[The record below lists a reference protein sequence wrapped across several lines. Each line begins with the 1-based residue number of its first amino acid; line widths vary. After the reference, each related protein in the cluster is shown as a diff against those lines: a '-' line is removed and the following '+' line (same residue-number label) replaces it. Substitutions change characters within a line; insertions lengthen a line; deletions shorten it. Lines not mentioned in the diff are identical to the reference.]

1 MVMKK
6 SGRNNSDVLWL
17 VGLVLGLLWSFLVP
31 FLAPYFLAK
40 HTLAVEA
47 LGGTTLSMVTAGGLA
62 RAHRLSLALALVAP
76 LLAALRASPFY
87 WWAGRRYG
95 HYLVDIF
102 SSRSPHAQK
111 MARRAE
117 VTFQRLGPWAVV
129 FAYFLPIP
137 NGLIFAMAGWAGMG
151 FSIFLLL
158 SLVDALFYSAVM
170 VALGYFLG
178 QEAITT
184 ARLVTEYAFALVIV
198 AAVFLV
204 ASFFIRRRS
213 SDSMPSSKEMFL
225 AGDAKAPSDASVFLG
240 VGKRR
245 LKKEAAT
252 YMGVVN
258 AEAVSVDLD
267 AKVIRPPESSIAVG
281 VADSSGNV
289 LFVTIDPTYGNG
301 SEESLVRPY
310 HLGTFS
316 SVLTATYLGS
326 AVASGSAS
334 LNDSWVKVKSSD
346 VEEISFGRLATHT
359 SGLPFLPWNFLYK
372 TLSEA
377 DSPLCCYSEEDIFRF
392 STRRRRALVG
402 YRYSNVGVSLVGLSL
417 GGGSVEGF
425 KKGISSQVL
434 SPLEMT
440 KTHFSTTG
448 LDPAV
453 EGFRNLKRVNIDPAG
468 PFTPAMGMV
477 STPKDLMTFLRYSL
491 RPETSPL
498 TDGLKLCQRTHSV
511 SRDSTFAMGL
521 GWHVFLGR
529 QGTWL
534 YHEIRS
540 QGSSGVMALHPQQGW
555 GMFAISNSGD
565 ASTQVSI
572 DAWARSLLA
581 QCVHSD

>member
-1 MVMKK
+1 MKK
-6 SGRNNSDVLWL
+6 GGRNNSDVLWL

-31 FLAPYFLAK
+31 FLEPYFLAK
-40 HTLAVEA
+40 HTLGVEA
-47 LGGTTLSMVTAGGLA
+47 LGGTTLSMVTAGGLV
-62 RAHRLSLALALVAP
+62 RANRLPLTLALAAPLVAVV
-76 LLAALRASPFY
+76 RASPFY

-129 FAYFLPIP
+129 FAYFLPVP
-137 NGLIFAMAGWAGMG
+137 NGLIFAVAGWAGMRLW
-151 FSIFLLL
+151 FFFILAF
-158 SLVDALFYSAVM
+158 VDAFLYSAVM
-170 VALGYFLG
+170 VTLGYFLG

-198 AAVFLV
+198 TAIALLV
-204 ASFFIRRRS
+204 SLLIRQRS

-225 AGDAKAPSDASVFLG
+225 PGDTKVPSDASVLLG
-240 VGKRR
+240 GRTSDLTR
-245 LKKEAAT
+245 EAEKDSD
-252 YMGVVN
+252 VLN
-258 AEAVSVDLD
+258 AEVIRADLD
-267 AKVIRPPESSIAVG
+267 AKVIRPLESSIAVG
-281 VADSSGNV
+281 ISDSSGNV
-289 LFVTIDPTYGNG
+289 VFITIDPTYGNDTR
-301 SEESLVRPY
+301 ESLVRPY

-326 AVASGSAS
+326 AVASGGAS

-372 TLSEA
+372 TLSDA
-377 DSPLCCYSEEDIFRF
+377 DSPLCCYNEEDIFRF

-425 KKGISSQVL
+425 RKGISSEVL
-434 SPLEMT
+434 SPLEMSG
-440 KTHFSTTG
+440 THFSTTG
-448 LDPAV
+448 LDPIV
-453 EGFRNLKRVNIDPAG
+453 EGFRNLRRVNIDPAG

-477 STPKDLMTFLRYSL
+477 STPMDLMSFLRASL
-491 RPETSPL
+491 LPETSRL

-540 QGSSGVMALHPQQGW
+540 QGSSGVMALHPQKGW
-555 GMFAISNSGD
+555 GMFAVSNCGD
-565 ASTQVSI
+565 ASTQVSL
-572 DAWARSLLA
+572 DVWARSLLA
-581 QCVHSD
+581 QCVGSD